1 MKTIYFITHPE
12 VVIDPT
18 VPVSDW
24 PLSEKGINRMKQLL
38 TQPWVKEIRAIYCS
52 TEQKAID
59 GAKILA
65 DHLALGYEMRQ
76 DLGEN
81 DRSSTGFLPKEEF
94 EATANQFFAQPD
106 QSVRGWETAT
116 AAQQRLVNGMRAI
129 IDTDQTEGNIAVVS
143 HGGVGA
149 LYLCYLKR
157 SPISRVEDQ
166 PGNGGGNYYAFHP
179 ETNTLLHGWK
189 SIDG

>member
-12 VVIDPT
+12 VVIDPA
-18 VPVSDW
+18 VPVPDW
-24 PLSEKGINRMKQLL
+24 PLSEKGINRMKKLL
-38 TQPWVKEIRAIYCS
+38 TQPWVQDVRAIYCS

-65 DHLALGYEMRQ
+65 DYLTLSYEMRQ

-94 EATANQFFAQPD
+94 ETTANQFFAQPNR
-106 QSVRGWETAT
+106 SIRGWETAT
-116 AAQQRLVNGMRAI
+116 AAQQRIIEGMNAI
-129 IDTDQTEGNIAVVS
+129 IDTNKAEGNIAVVS

-166 PGNGGGNYYAFHP
+166 PGNGGGNYYAFQP
-179 ETNTLLHGWK
+179 ETKTLLHGWK
-189 SIDG
+189 PIDG

>member
-18 VPVSDW
+18 VPVPDW
-24 PLSEKGINRMKQLL
+24 PLSEKGINRMKKLL

-65 DHLALGYEMRQ
+65 DYLTLSYEMRQ

-94 EATANQFFAQPD
+94 EATANQFFAQPNRPVWR
-106 QSVRGWETAT
+106 SG
-116 AAQQRLVNGMRAI
+116 
-129 IDTDQTEGNIAVVS
+129 DTGHSPKI
-143 HGGVGA
+143 
-149 LYLCYLKR
+149 LRCYYFF
-157 SPISRVEDQ
+157 I
-166 PGNGGGNYYAFHP
+166 
-179 ETNTLLHGWK
+179 
-189 SIDG
+189 